1 MFLET
6 LPVFRSYR
14 TAALI
19 HPDAALMLLGI
30 SGFQCEQ
37 VLSSTQTIIIAKH
50 TYNQVE
56 RVTVKHI
63 LRKER
68 INSNS
73 DTEWKP
79 SHAIILKSCI
89 S

>member
-1 MFLET
+1 MLSET
-6 LPVFRSYR
+6 PVFRSYR
-14 TAALI
+14 IAALI
-19 HPDAALMLLGI
+19 HPDAAVMLLGI
-30 SGFQCEQ
+30 SGLQCEQ

-50 TYNQVE
+50 THNQVE

-68 INSNS
+68 SNNKS
-73 DTEWKP
+73 DT
-79 SHAIILKSCI
+79 HAITLKSCI